1 MPWVPGKQ
9 PGLGHWRNSMLGA
22 RWWTDYFC
30 VFWTKFIFTISLLLL
45 KKTDCTTIFFQPLF
59 TIHIQSCGNGRV
71 EARICCPNTAAAQ
84 GYQLVLQTHD
94 YREMGRRRQKCIVR
108 WVTTVDQDQGF
119 FSKVRCIILVLILLL
134 PVKGCVPD
142 SQEGSSASFVCKT
155 MLHSKLNS

>member
-1 MPWVPGKQ
+1 MSSREAAWLRALEKQ
-9 PGLGHWRNSMLGA
+9 DAGSKVMNWLFLCFLNEIYIYNFPA
-22 RWWTDYFC
+22 
-30 VFWTKFIFTISLLLL
+30 FI

-94 YREMGRRRQKCIVR
+94 YREMGRRRQERIVR
-108 WVTTVDQDQGF
+108 WVTTADQDQGF
-119 FSKVRCIILVLILLL
+119 FSKVRGIILVLILLL
-134 PVKGCVPD
+134 PVKGCTPD